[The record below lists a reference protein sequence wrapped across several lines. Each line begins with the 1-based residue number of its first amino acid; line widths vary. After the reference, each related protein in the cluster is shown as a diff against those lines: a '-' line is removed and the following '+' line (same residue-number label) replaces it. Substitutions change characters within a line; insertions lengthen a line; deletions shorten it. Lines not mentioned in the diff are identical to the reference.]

1 MTMTTTPA
9 SQAQRRLLARLVGQV
24 FERGD
29 TALAVEMAGAVND
42 RTLTAEQ
49 VSRLIADASATRRRS

>member
-1 MTMTTTPA
+1 MTTTATPA

-24 FERGD
+24 FERGV
-29 TALAVEMAGAVND
+29 TALAVEMAAAVND

-49 VSRLIADASATRRRS
+49 ATHLIAGASSTRRRS